1 MGSGDI
7 GDGGQQRYDN
17 DEMSS
22 DDGSSEGDDDIFDDF
37 DVRDGRLVINEVDHE
52 ECLMVCHLNAW
63 LPRYYY
69 VLINFIYS
77 FESGTD
83 SI

>member
-63 LPRYYY
+63 LLRY
-69 VLINFIYS
+69 
-77 FESGTD
+77 
-83 SI
+83 

>member
-63 LPRYYY
+63 
-69 VLINFIYS
+69 I
-77 FESGTD
+77 
-83 SI
+83 